1 MIEENRSRFI
11 RIAAWLLLGLVVGV
25 GIGLLVG
32 WVAWPIQFSEADPSV
47 MEERFQQ
54 DYTLMIAAAYSEEE
68 DLSTARR
75 RLRSLDQDDSGRWVL
90 GVTVS
95 HILSGEDE
103 PAIQHLVKLAD
114 DLGLYSPVMEPYLIQ
129 LELEQNQ

>member
-1 MIEENRSRFI
+1 MIEENRSRVI

-25 GIGLLVG
+25 AIGLILG

-47 MEERFQQ
+47 MEERFQL
-54 DYTLMIAAAYSEEE
+54 DYTLMIAAAYSEDE

-75 RLRSLDQDDSGRWVL
+75 HLRSLDQDDSGRWVL

-103 PAIQHLVKLAD
+103 SAIQNLVKLAN
-114 DLGLYSPVMEPYLIQ
+114 DLGVYSPVMEPYLIQ
-129 LELEQNQ
+129 QELD